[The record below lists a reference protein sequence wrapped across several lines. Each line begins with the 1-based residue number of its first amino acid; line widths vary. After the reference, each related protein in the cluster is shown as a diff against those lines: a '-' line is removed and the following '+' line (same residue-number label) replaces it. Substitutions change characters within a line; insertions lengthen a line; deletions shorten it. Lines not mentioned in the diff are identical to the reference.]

1 MKGADAMEKTPNYGL
16 PKWVETDP
24 IKMKPFNDAF
34 ADIDKALKA
43 NADAVAT
50 KAEAETVT
58 AIAQDVGSG
67 GKVCRITTGSYTGN
81 GKTGEANKRTI
92 SVDFTPVLVAVTC
105 EKDISGSYNYVPILL
120 IRGCSIAIGNGIVN
134 GNGPTVSWANKSVT
148 WYAGHD
154 MTMMNFKDWTYQ
166 YVVIGSS
173 AQ

>member
-1 MKGADAMEKTPNYGL
+1 MDKTTNYKL
-16 PKWVETDP
+16 PQWVAEDP
-24 IKMKPFNDAF
+24 IKMEAFNNAF
-34 ADIDKALKA
+34 STLDEELKKA
-43 NADAVAT
+43 ADAAAGAAS
-50 KAEAETVT
+50 AESVT

-67 GKVCRITTGSYTGN
+67 GRVCRITIGSYTGN

-105 EKDISGSYNYVPILL
+105 EKDISGSYDYVPILL
-120 IRGCSIAIGNGIVN
+120 IRGCNLAVGNGITN
-134 GNGPTVSWANKSVT
+134 GSNVTVSWGTKSVT

-166 YVVIGSS
+166 YVVIGYS

>member
-1 MKGADAMEKTPNYGL
+1 MKRTTNYALPTWEKS
-16 PKWVETDP
+16 DF
-24 IKMKPFNDAF
+24 IQMSDFNDLTHKL
-34 ADIDKALKA
+34 DTALKA
-43 NADAVAT
+43 NADAAAGAASAAV
-50 KAEAETVT
+50 VT
-58 AIAQDVGSG
+58 ALAQDVGSG
-67 GKVCRITTGSYTGN
+67 GRVCRITTGSYTGN

-92 SVDFTPVLVAVTC
+92 SVDFIPVLVAVTC

-120 IRGCSIAIGNGIVN
+120 IRGCGIAIGNGIVN

-166 YVVIGSS
+166 YVVIGYS

>member
-1 MKGADAMEKTPNYGL
+1 MGKTANYGL
-16 PKWVETDP
+16 PKWEKSDF
-24 IKMKPFNDAF
+24 IKMDDFNGAFGKIDA
-34 ADIDKALKA
+34 ALKA
-43 NADAVAT
+43 EGDARSKADGTA
-50 KAEAETVT
+50 AERIT

-67 GKVCRITTGSYTGN
+67 GKVCRITTGSYNGN

-105 EKDISGSYNYVPILL
+105 EKDVSGSYNYVPILL
-120 IRGCSIAIGNGIVN
+120 IRGCGIAIGNGIVN
-134 GNGPTVSWANKSVT
+134 GNGPTVSWGNKSVT

-166 YVVIGSS
+166 YVVIGYS

>member
-1 MKGADAMEKTPNYGL
+1 MGKTANYGL
-16 PKWVETDP
+16 PKWEKSDF
-24 IKMKPFNDAF
+24 IKMDDFNGAFGKIDA
-34 ADIDKALKA
+34 ALKA
-43 NADAVAT
+43 EGDARSEADGTA
-50 KAEAETVT
+50 AERIT

-81 GKTGEANKRTI
+81 GKTGEANKHTI

-120 IRGCSIAIGNGIVN
+120 IRGCGIAIGNGIVN

-166 YVVIGSS
+166 YVVIGYS